1 MSLVG
6 HLRELRSRL
15 VKAIG
20 AVIVTTVVAG
30 LFYMRLIDF
39 VIAPLPGCTTLAE
52 GTAGSGRCGV
62 IATNGLLSPV
72 TLALKVS
79 LTAGL
84 IGASPVWLYQL
95 WRFLAPGLHRGEK
108 KYTLAFLAAGIPL
121 FLAGAAFAYA
131 VLPTTARVLISFTPD
146 QATNILPVDD
156 FLDLATRMV
165 VVFGLSFELPLLLVM
180 LNLAGVLTARR
191 MTGWWRHM
199 ILGIT
204 AFAAIATPSS
214 DPLSMLA
221 LAGPITAL
229 YLAACAVSWAN
240 DRRRARK
247 NTAGTGLGPDEPSP
261 LPALHES
268 HHRR

>member
-1 MSLVG
+1 MPLMG
-6 HLRELRSRL
+6 HLRELRIRL
-15 VKAIG
+15 MKAIA
-20 AVIVTTVVAG
+20 AVMVTTVVAG
-30 LFYMRLIDF
+30 LFYKQLIDF
-39 VIAPLPGCTTLAE
+39 VIAPLPGCTPGE
-52 GTAGSGRCGV
+52 GNGASPAGRCGV

-95 WRFLAPGLHRGEK
+95 WRFLAPGLHRGER
-108 KYTLAFLAAGIPL
+108 KYTLAFLATGIPL
-121 FLAGAAFAYA
+121 FLIGAAFAYA

-165 VVFGLSFELPLLLVM
+165 VVFGLSFELPLLLIM
-180 LNLAGVLTARR
+180 LNVAGVLSAAR
-191 MTGWWRHM
+191 MAGWWRHM
-199 ILGIT
+199 LIGI
-204 AFAAIATPSS
+204 AVFAAIATPSS

-229 YLAACAVSWAN
+229 YLAACAVSWLN
-240 DRRRARK
+240 DSRRGRTRAAR
-247 NTAGTGLGPDEPSP
+247 LSPDEPSL
-261 LPALHES
+261 LPTSDES
-268 HHRR
+268 RHGR

>member
-1 MSLVG
+1 MPLMG
-6 HLRELRSRL
+6 HLRELRMRL
-15 VKAIG
+15 VKAIA
-20 AVIVTTVVAG
+20 AVMVTTVVAG
-30 LFYMRLIDF
+30 LFYKQLTDF
-39 VIAPLPGCTTLAE
+39 VIAPLPGCTPGE
-52 GTAGSGRCGV
+52 GSGTTPAGRCGV

-95 WRFLAPGLHRGEK
+95 WRFLAPGLHRGER
-108 KYTLAFLAAGIPL
+108 KYTLAFLATGIPL
-121 FLAGAAFAYA
+121 FLIGAAFAYA

-165 VVFGLSFELPLLLVM
+165 VVFGLSFELPLLLIM
-180 LNLAGVLTARR
+180 LNVAGVLSAAR
-191 MTGWWRHM
+191 MAGWWRHM
-199 ILGIT
+199 LIGI
-204 AFAAIATPSS
+204 AVFAAIATPSS

-229 YLAACAVSWAN
+229 YLAACAVSWLN
-240 DRRRARK
+240 DRRRGRTRAAR
-247 NTAGTGLGPDEPSP
+247 LSPDEPSP
-261 LPALHES
+261 LPTSDAS
-268 HHRR
+268 RPGR